1 MFEKLKT
8 LFEEIY
14 YGCKTIGAIE
24 IDQDLFPQ
32 DLERLNNY
40 APKVEPNISNRRKI
54 LENAN
59 HFFEGRQMVI
69 DAFENRLFPMSDGSH
84 YNRRDAEREYS
95 SDSDDDDDDDNDG
108 GHGPTGSRRL
118 PRNNNLDDSSG
129 SDDLGTPTRNGGP
142 SGSNNSSRQPKMAKT
157 TKQKNSSSKY
167 SSSLVYKY
175 FGENSLTDINN
186 KIQEYIKIRMI

>member
-95 SDSDDDDDDDNDG
+95 SDSDDDDDDNDD

-175 FGENSLTDINN
+175 FGANSLTDINN

>member
-95 SDSDDDDDDDNDG
+95 SDSDDDDDDNDG

-157 TKQKNSSSKY
+157 TKQKNSWSKY

-175 FGENSLTDINN
+175 FGANSLTDINN

>member
-95 SDSDDDDDDDNDG
+95 SDSDDDDDDNDG